1 MVVQVPAAA
10 AVATAAAAKGV
21 YAVAKRYGIPVANK
35 SLKWIK
41 GQIEKYK
48 NRNKVSQKAIDRLK
62 QGTKNPSAAGRS
74 KDIQRMQKAELKK
87 SAADRAARIE
97 AHANKVQQYGTSKGN
112 K

>member
-10 AVATAAAAKGV
+10 AAAATAKAV

-35 SLKWIK
+35 SLKWVK
-41 GQIEKYK
+41 GQISKYK
-48 NRNKVSQKAIDRLK
+48 NRNKVSQKAIDEAK